1 MSDFT
6 RQDLLTRYE
15 VFDKYALK
23 DQRAYYKSRSAEYR
37 QANRQVTRYR
47 ALFSFGTSVVT
58 AMAGLIISLNRG
70 QPLGSGL
77 LVFVSVLAILS
88 IVLPA
93 IGSFFSML
101 ADLYQWE
108 KFSTVFESAIE
119 NLEVSDAQ
127 LSNPER
133 IVDDE
138 YLKGAYLAYV
148 TSALDV
154 MQSETAQWGQAR
166 QSPPEIEAFIEAQR
180 QKELRLNTR
189 GIGGTGRGPTT

>member
-1 MSDFT
+1 MPEFT
-6 RQDLLTRYE
+6 REDLLTRYE
-15 VFDKYALK
+15 VFDKYALR

-47 ALFSFGTSVVT
+47 AYFSFGTSVVT
-58 AMAGLIISLNRG
+58 ALAGLIIALNNGR
-70 QPLGSGL
+70 PFSDALMLG
-77 LVFVSVLAILS
+77 VSVLAILS

-133 IVDDE
+133 ITDEE
-138 YLKGAYLAYV
+138 YLRGAYLAYV

-154 MQSETAQWGQAR
+154 MQAETAQWGQAK
-166 QSPPEIEAFIEAQR
+166 QSPPEIAAFIEAQR
-180 QKELRLNTR
+180 QKELRQNAR
-189 GIGGTGRGPTT
+189 GVGGFGRGPTS